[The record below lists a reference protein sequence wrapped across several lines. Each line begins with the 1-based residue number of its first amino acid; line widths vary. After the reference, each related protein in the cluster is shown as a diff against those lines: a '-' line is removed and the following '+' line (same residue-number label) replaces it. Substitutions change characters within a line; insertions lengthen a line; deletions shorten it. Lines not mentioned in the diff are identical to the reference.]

1 MCHFARDLGMFRYA
15 TYLNFFTPG
24 ADDVAMSI
32 IDSDGACGTHLNSQ
46 QCVVKDA
53 R

>member
-32 IDSDGACGTHLNSQ
+32 TLIRTELA
-46 QCVVKDA
+46 VPI
-53 R
+53 